1 MTEDGDK
8 VARVSDVYEK
18 NLVQTFSHD
27 GIVSCARFT
36 PDGRF
41 VMTGSRDKTAGL
53 WVATTGAKLDNIP
66 LGDGLR
72 SLAFSPNGRLALIG
86 SFDKTARLVDLGK
99 YFDLGRIAA
108 YYRARLAQILN
119 YNITQHIG
127 PRPNPPVIAP
137 CGEEKRE
144 TQYRRRVTA
153 ETGVYNAKL
162 EEYAAKQVTIPAWRA
177 IVSLNT
183 RSIRSLASP
192 LKKMFGMTQPTAAR
206 LP

>member
-1 MTEDGDK
+1 
-8 VARVSDVYEK
+8 
-18 NLVQTFSHD
+18 
-27 GIVSCARFT
+27 
-36 PDGRF
+36 
-41 VMTGSRDKTAGL
+41 MTGSRDKTAGL

-66 LGDGLR
+66 LADKLR
-72 SLAFSPNGRLALIG
+72 SLAFSRDGRLAVIG
-86 SFDKTARLVDLGK
+86 SFDKTARLVVLGK

-127 PRPNPPVIAP
+127 PPPTPPVIAP
-137 CGEEKRE
+137 CGEEERE

-162 EEYAAKQVTIPAWRA
+162 EEYAAKQDTFPAWRA
-177 IVSLNT
+177 IRSLNT

-192 LKKMFGMTQPTAAR
+192 S
-206 LP
+206 

>member
-1 MTEDGDK
+1 M
-8 VARVSDVYEK
+8 
-18 NLVQTFSHD
+18 N
-27 GIVSCARFT
+27 
-36 PDGRF
+36 
-41 VMTGSRDKTAGL
+41 
-53 WVATTGAKLDNIP
+53 
-66 LGDGLR
+66 
-72 SLAFSPNGRLALIG
+72 
-86 SFDKTARLVDLGK
+86 LGK

-162 EEYAAKQVTIPAWRA
+162 EEYAAKQVTIQAWRA

>member
-1 MTEDGDK
+1 MTAGGDK
-8 VARVSDVYEK
+8 VARVWDVYEK
-18 NLVQTFSHD
+18 NLVQTLSYD
-27 GIVSCARFT
+27 GIVSYARFT
-36 PDGRF
+36 PDSRF

-72 SLAFSPNGRLALIG
+72 SLAFSPNGRLALRG

-99 YFDLGRIAA
+99 YFDLGRITA

-127 PRPNPPVIAP
+127 PQPNPPAIAP
-137 CGEEKRE
+137 RGEEERE
-144 TQYRRRVTA
+144 TQYCHRVTA

-162 EEYAAKQVTIPAWRA
+162 EEHAAKQDTFPAWRV
-177 IVSLNT
+177 IRSLNT

-192 LKKMFGMTQPTAAR
+192 S
-206 LP
+206 